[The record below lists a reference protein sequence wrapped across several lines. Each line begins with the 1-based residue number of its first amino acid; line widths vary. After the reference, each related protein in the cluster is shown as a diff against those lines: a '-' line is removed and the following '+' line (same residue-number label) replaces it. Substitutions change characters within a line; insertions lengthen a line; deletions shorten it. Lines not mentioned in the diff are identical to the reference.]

1 MNSDSI
7 PSPCDKAGNANVTFT
22 DEGFEEAC
30 TYHGIFMIIP
40 TRNICSFDALSWYRR
55 CEEPRDFCLCALQDA
70 GQCAGWS
77 AEALQERMFVQF
89 VTLCLSQYAENEI
102 LCVRDACASG
112 EMTEGKKTNK
122 TMRPNMKLFE
132 WMTSRSVV
140 RILNWSDVCE
150 QTAVSE
156 KLKRKRWSSSE
167 TARDRLFLEKPGIF
181 PPEHAPQRKKT
192 GCR

>member
-1 MNSDSI
+1 MYISRHLHDHSNPEHLLFRRAQLVPQVRRTQGFLSVRFAGCRPMRRMERRSTAGENVCSI
-7 PSPCDKAGNANVTFT
+7 
-22 DEGFEEAC
+22 
-30 TYHGIFMIIP
+30 
-40 TRNICSFDALSWYRR
+40 
-55 CEEPRDFCLCALQDA
+55 
-70 GQCAGWS
+70 
-77 AEALQERMFVQF
+77 
-89 VTLCLSQYAENEI
+89 CLSQYTENEI
-102 LCVRDACASG
+102 LHVKDACASG

-150 QTAVSE
+150 LTAVSE